1 MVFVLIFLLEQIGE
15 TMKKLKLI
23 ALFLC
28 SLFLLITFT
37 ACNNFRDRYFDD
49 PQNIVASFKENEV
62 LYDNLIH
69 TILSSSKIQNHLKN
83 AYDNINS
90 YDSLAD
96 FSYRDSL
103 EVYSYYDRNDEHFFV
118 DRVVTAEEWKTIK
131 NLAEQLHVDSI
142 SINPDGWITLLFPLK
157 NHSESSICLL
167 EYYYDKTVGSQFGET
182 LYEERKRIFTNN
194 YTSYDLGPDWLCY
207 VRW

>member
-1 MVFVLIFLLEQIGE
+1 
-15 TMKKLKLI
+15 MKKLKLI

-49 PQNIVASFKENEV
+49 PQNIVASFKENKV

-69 TILSSSKIQNHLKN
+69 TIPSSSKIQNHLKN

-96 FSYRDSL
+96 FSYHNSL
-103 EVYSYYDRNDEHFFV
+103 YLYSYFDRNNEQLFV

-131 NLAEQLHVDSI
+131 NLAKQLHIDRI
-142 SINPDGWITLLFPLK
+142 SINPDGWITLSFPLK

-167 EYYYDKTVGSQFGET
+167 EYYYDKTVEFEPGQT
-182 LYEERKRIFTNN
+182 LYEERKRIFTND
-194 YTSYDLGPDWLCY
+194 YTSYDLGPEWCATLDGDKNK
-207 VRW
+207 RSAKI